1 MHVILLL
8 LFLAFS
14 PYASAQVPAHLKC
27 VQFFYDHPA
36 QNNNKKYL
44 KGRMYVIGLQNL
56 LGHFPAIQQYIY
68 PVETYQ
74 AGQFDRCEANI
85 YIGSYFNNNLPD
97 VFIRDFVT
105 TKQNVAWLGYNI
117 EQLGSQALTD
127 LWSVSLVSYQTTNWN
142 KLDANGRP
150 GIYNDYLYK
159 GETFERCSYP
169 YPPKSPE
176 FINHYT
182 HDYDIALLKP
192 LNASANK
199 YVVAWGQFTLD
210 KKKTPYIIRNKNHW
224 YVADN
229 PFSFICDG
237 DRYFI
242 FADVLFDILNEPPQN
257 GGKKFAF
264 VRYEDVSPRQRLT
277 NITTIADIFHK
288 LQVPYTIAIIPIYTD
303 PLHIY
308 QFGSYIEIK
317 DNPYFMEAL
326 KYSASKGASFI
337 MHGVSHQHINSKNP
351 FSGVTAEDFEF
362 WDKNN
367 ERPIKEDSVAY
378 ILNRLTYGYTLL
390 ANAHI
395 KVNGWMTAH
404 YSASPLDNV
413 ILGQVF
419 TWDVGRG
426 NYFVSKVKN
435 LQPLLDQL
443 TFDQAGV
450 STEINAKRLSF
461 LKDLKVETLDP
472 DSQLNQIFPYEI
484 YGDYYGR
491 RIIPEDMGNLQPF
504 INNQVITT
512 HSVADILRDAKRYR
526 VLRDVWASYFI
537 HDLMLNLQSEH
548 GLAKTEGDTSQISYL
563 IQTIKDYGYEYI
575 DLKEWVK
582 LHTKAKR
589 LEPVEPYPP

>member
-1 MHVILLL
+1 MRYFLLL
-8 LFLAFS
+8 LLLVFS
-14 PYASAQVPAHLKC
+14 ACGQAQAPAHVKC

-36 QNNNKKYL
+36 LENNKKYL

-74 AGQFDRCEANI
+74 SGQFDRCEANI
-85 YIGSYFNNNLPD
+85 YIGSHFSNTLPAA
-97 VFIRDFVT
+97 FISDFVT
-105 TKQNVAWLGYNI
+105 TRKNVAWLGYNI
-117 EQLGSQALTD
+117 QQLGPQALKN
-127 LWSVSLVSYQTTNWN
+127 LWSVSLLSYQTTDWS
-142 KLDANGRP
+142 KLDADGRP

-169 YPPKSPE
+169 FPPKSTE

-182 HDYDIALLKP
+182 YDYDIALLKP
-192 LNASANK
+192 LNAAANK
-199 YVVAWGQFTLD
+199 NVLAWGQFSLD

-242 FADVLFDILNEPPQN
+242 FADILFDILDEPAQN

-264 VRYEDVSPRQRLT
+264 VRYEDVSPRQKLT
-277 NITTIADIFHK
+277 NITTLADIFH
-288 LQVPYTIAIIPIYTD
+288 QANVPYTISLIPVYAD
-303 PLHIY
+303 PLNIY
-308 QFGSYIEIK
+308 QFGSHIEIK
-317 DNPYFMEAL
+317 DQPYFIEAL
-326 KYSASKGASFI
+326 KYAERKGASFI
-337 MHGVSHQHINSKNP
+337 MHGVSHQYGKTKNP

-378 ILNRLTYGYTLL
+378 ILNRLTYGFKLL
-390 ANAHI
+390 ANEHI
-395 KVNGWMTAH
+395 KIDGWMTAH

-413 ILGQVF
+413 IFGEVF
-419 TWDVGRG
+419 TWNVGRG
-426 NYFVSKVKN
+426 NYFVSKITN
-435 LQPLLDQL
+435 PQPLPEQL
-443 TFDQAGV
+443 TFDQAGASPEV
-450 STEINAKRLSF
+450 TAKRLK
-461 LKDLKVETLDP
+461 LMKDLQVETLDTNY
-472 DSQLNQIFPYEI
+472 QLNQIFPYEI

-491 RIIPEDMGNLQPF
+491 RIIPEDLGNLQPF

-512 HSVADILRDAKRYR
+512 RSVVDIMRDAKRYR

-537 HDLMLNLQSEH
+537 HDLLLNLQSDH
-548 GLAKTEGDTSQISYL
+548 GLAKTEGDTSQISAL
-563 IQTIKDYGYEYI
+563 IQTIKSYGYEYI
-575 DLKEWVK
+575 NLHDWVK

-589 LEPVEPYPP
+589 LEPIEPYQP